1 MENPRTET
9 ARDTDDSDLIE
20 NPEAGVGQGGAST
33 SGGNL
38 QRDIATQAELTELT
52 EPDAGT
58 RVQKSDAVEHGTEVR
73 PDRARAPDR

>member
-9 ARDTDDSDLIE
+9 ARDTDDSALIE
-20 NPEAGVGQGGAST
+20 GAESGVSAGSS

-38 QRDIATQAELTELT
+38 ARDIATQDELAHVS

-58 RVQKSDAVEHGTEVR
+58 RVQKSDAIEHGTEVR
-73 PDRARAPDR
+73 PDRARAADS